1 MSGLNDTKEQSI
13 SINLGKLLF
22 YLALEINLVKKIHH
36 HHCQQQQDSFLF
48 GEVFCVVSMIS
59 EGFLIQEVELETEW
73 WPLATLPF
81 LNWSLHVKS
90 SIYKLYVRGV
100 ICVLK
105 VHIVIVVF
113 TTLNTQMFNRSSS
126 HWDVFPIKYF

>member
-59 EGFLIQEVELETEW
+59 EGYLIQEVELEIE
-73 WPLATLPF
+73 
-81 LNWSLHVKS
+81 
-90 SIYKLYVRGV
+90 
-100 ICVLK
+100 
-105 VHIVIVVF
+105 
-113 TTLNTQMFNRSSS
+113 Q
-126 HWDVFPIKYF
+126 